1 MELKKINH
9 NSRVT
14 SNGGD
19 SNRIVVRQD
28 SYSFSFIFALGI
40 MYIPMNEGLHLPE
53 IEKAPFLGLSCYL
66 IVIDIS
72 NGSL

>member
-1 MELKKINH
+1 MGTQIIKEPPSI
-9 NSRVT
+9 
-14 SNGGD
+14 
-19 SNRIVVRQD
+19 RQGA
-28 SYSFSFIFALGI
+28 FIFALGI

>member
-1 MELKKINH
+1 MIIARDSKMECSQTKASVN
-9 NSRVT
+9 T
-14 SNGGD
+14 TGA
-19 SNRIVVRQD
+19 
-28 SYSFSFIFALGI
+28 FIFALGI
-40 MYIPMNEGLHLPE
+40 MYTPMNEGLHLPE